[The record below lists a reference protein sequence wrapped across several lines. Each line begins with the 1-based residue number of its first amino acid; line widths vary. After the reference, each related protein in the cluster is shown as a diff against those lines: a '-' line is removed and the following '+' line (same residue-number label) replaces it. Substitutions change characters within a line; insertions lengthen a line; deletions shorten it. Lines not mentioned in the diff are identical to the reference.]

1 MKKTCIK
8 WLLVFSLALGII
20 FPGTSAFASTNKTMM
35 QYFEWYV
42 PNDGNHW
49 NRLRD
54 DASYLKNIGVTSIWI
69 PPAYKG
75 TSQADVGYGVYDLY
89 DLGEFNQKGTIRTK
103 YGTKAELQTAIN
115 SLHEN
120 GIQAYGDVV
129 MNHKGGAD
137 YLETVDAVEVDSA
150 DRNREASQPYTI
162 QAWSGYDFP
171 GRGNT
176 YSSFKWDWT
185 HFDGTDWDQS
195 RSLKRIYKFAGKAW
209 DWQVSSENGN
219 YDYLMYADI
228 DYDNPE
234 VVNEMKN
241 WGTWYANELNL
252 DGFRMDAV
260 KHIKHS
266 FSKDWVDHVRA
277 STGKEMFTVSEY
289 WQNNFSA
296 IENYLSQV
304 NFNQSVFDVPLH
316 FNFQNASTS
325 NGQFDMRNLQNGT
338 VVSKYPS
345 NAVTFVENH
354 DSQPGQALEST
365 VQFWFKPQAYAFI
378 LTRQSGDPTV
388 FYGDMYGTK
397 GTTSYEIPELKSK
410 LEPLLLARKNYAYGT
425 QHDYLDHSDLI
436 GWTREGNTEHDKSGL
451 ATLMTDGAGGSKW
464 MYVGSQNAGETWY
477 DITGNQTNTVSINQ
491 DGWGQFSVNDKSV
504 SIYVQQ

>member
-1 MKKTCIK
+1 
-8 WLLVFSLALGII
+8 
-20 FPGTSAFASTNKTMM
+20 
-35 QYFEWYV
+35 
-42 PNDGNHW
+42 
-49 NRLRD
+49 
-54 DASYLKNIGVTSIWI
+54 
-69 PPAYKG
+69 
-75 TSQADVGYGVYDLY
+75 
-89 DLGEFNQKGTIRTK
+89 
-103 YGTKAELQTAIN
+103 
-115 SLHEN
+115 
-120 GIQAYGDVV
+120 
-129 MNHKGGAD
+129 
-137 YLETVDAVEVDSA
+137 
-150 DRNREASQPYTI
+150 
-162 QAWSGYDFP
+162 
-171 GRGNT
+171 
-176 YSSFKWDWT
+176 
-185 HFDGTDWDQS
+185 
-195 RSLKRIYKFAGKAW
+195 
-209 DWQVSSENGN
+209 
-219 YDYLMYADI
+219 
-228 DYDNPE
+228 
-234 VVNEMKN
+234 
-241 WGTWYANELNL
+241 
-252 DGFRMDAV
+252 MDAV

-304 NFNQSVFDVPLH
+304 DFNQSVFDVPLH
-316 FNFQNASTS
+316 FNFQNASNS
-325 NGQFDMRNLQNGT
+325 NGQYDMSNLLNGT

-365 VQFWFKPQAYAFI
+365 VQSWFKPQAYAFI

-397 GTTSYEIPELKSK
+397 GTTSYEIPELKAK

-436 GWTREGNTEHDKSGL
+436 GWTREGNTEHEKSGL
-451 ATLMTDGAGGSKW
+451 ATLITDGAGGSKW

-491 DGWGQFSVNDKSV
+491 DGWGQFSLNDKSV